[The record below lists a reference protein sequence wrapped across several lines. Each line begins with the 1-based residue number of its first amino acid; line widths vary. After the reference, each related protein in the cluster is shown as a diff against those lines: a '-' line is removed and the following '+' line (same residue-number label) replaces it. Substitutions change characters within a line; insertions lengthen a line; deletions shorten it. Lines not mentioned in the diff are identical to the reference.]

1 MIEKLQSIID
11 KYKELTELSVSPDVV
26 SDQKECIRISREI
39 SGMQEQ
45 YDLAVSYLSYNSQLE
60 EAKEILN
67 DESDTDMIDMAKEQK
82 KEAEAELSL
91 LDEKLKIALLPQDPN
106 DDKNIFLEIRPAAW
120 WEESALFAAEL
131 LKMYLTFAQKKS
143 RRTEIVEEQLT
154 DIGGVK
160 FVMVKIFWEKVY
172 SIMKFESWVHRVQR
186 IPDTESQWRVHTST
200 ITVAIMPEVDDVSV
214 ELDPKDVSLDTYAG
228 SSSGGQNANK
238 NQTGVRLHHKPSWLI
253 VDIWDSKSQIKNKEK
268 AREVLRS
275 RLYQIEADKQQS
287 EQKEIRWD
295 QIGSGDRSEKI
306 RTYNFPQDR
315 ITDHRIKKSWSNIP
329 AKLSGDIDD
338 ILETMVIENQ
348 TLLLEKIEK
357 VEKV

>member
-11 KYKELTELSVSPDVV
+11 KYKELTDLAISPDVV
-26 SDQKECIRISREI
+26 WNQKKSIKINREI

-45 YDLAVSYLSYNSQLE
+45 YDLSVSYLKYTSQLD

-67 DESDTDMIDMAKEQK
+67 EESDSDMIDMAKEQK
-82 KEAEAELSL
+82 KEAEWELSM

-120 WEESALFAAEL
+120 GEESALFASEL
-131 LKMYLTFAQKKS
+131 LKMYLTFAQKKW

-154 DIGGVK
+154 DIWWVK

-200 ITVAIMPEVDDVSV
+200 ITVAIMPEVDDVSID
-214 ELDPKDVSLDTYAG
+214 LNPKDVTLDTYAW
-228 SSSGGQNANK
+228 SSSGWQNANK
-238 NQTGVRLHHKPSWLI
+238 NQTWVRLHHKPSGLI

-275 RLYQIEADKQQS
+275 RLYQIELDKQQS

-357 VEKV
+357 TQ